1 MSDSEAAPQDKTG
14 WHPDPL
20 GRYEHR
26 YWEGTEWSGH
36 VSTAG
41 VTAWDPL
48 EAMQAGA
55 QTDAGNMNPLKAVEA
70 GFKNYANFSGRAT
83 RAQFFY
89 WHLFTLFGSI
99 IPGFGLIVLIPTV
112 AIAFRRMHDSGH
124 SAWWIFCPIMN
135 IVFYCTASDPL
146 MNAYGPALVAHKSAM
161 PTRSVPT

>member
-70 GFKNYANFSGRAT
+70 GFKN
-83 RAQFFY
+83 
-89 WHLFTLFGSI
+89 
-99 IPGFGLIVLIPTV
+99 
-112 AIAFRRMHDSGH
+112 
-124 SAWWIFCPIMN
+124 
-135 IVFYCTASDPL
+135 
-146 MNAYGPALVAHKSAM
+146 
-161 PTRSVPT
+161 